1 MADCEY
7 QPVGYLTVEM
17 PLAEKVATVTLD
29 GEVVPNVFAL
39 NDEEGWVEHYGPVP
53 RRNSAGDA
61 VNSYLDYGVVRVQWE
76 EVGDG

>member
-7 QPVGYLTVEM
+7 QPIGYLTVEM
-17 PLAEKVATVTLD
+17 PKARKVASVTLD

-39 NDEEGWVEHYGPVP
+39 NDEEGWVEYYGPIP
-53 RRNSAGDA
+53 KRNSAGDA
-61 VNSYLDYGVVRVQWE
+61 IKSYYATGLVRVQWE